1 MVLFNSM
8 LKLER
13 KSKTKLTSEF
23 FNKVVIILLEVA
35 TFLIIMGFV
44 GGLIKSFLDLRFLI
58 STTTSIAIRYLII
71 DLISLLALV
80 EILKTVFSYLRDGRV
95 RVTYIVDTAII
106 IMINELISNWFSN
119 PALINIVTLLLIVLV
134 LVIIRVI
141 VIRIS
146 PEQHSKKT

>member
-1 MVLFNSM
+1 M